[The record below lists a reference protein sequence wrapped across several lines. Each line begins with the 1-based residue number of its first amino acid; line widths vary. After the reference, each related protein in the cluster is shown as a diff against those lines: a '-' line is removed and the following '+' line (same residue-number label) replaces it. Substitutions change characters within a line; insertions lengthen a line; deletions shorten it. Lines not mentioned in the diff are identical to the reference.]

1 MLKRVLLSFIFVLA
15 LSTMAFANSGD
26 TWATLGGQANSGAN
40 GAQNI
45 GSGIANTGNNNQFGG
60 TSATVNG
67 GITNTATGGAATAT
81 ATNTNTNTA
90 TGGAGGSATVRDSGN
105 SFNLNNNQATVRDSG
120 NSYNRNSN
128 RNTNVNNIDMN
139 QRQAQGQT
147 QGQMQGQEL
156 SGNQST
162 ANVSITQ
169 NGAPIPRNFAIP
181 GTVYYPSMPSE
192 FLNDTQFANAQ
203 PVKFILQFGCVYN
216 RAHLENM
223 KGDGWVKT
231 LQLVNLYGNKAEPA
245 DTDTIT
251 FLTELPKDLKLVK
264 IGSIVSKAKTGGTTT
279 EQVLGDMGLEA
290 LSIKGAKYVLISGE
304 GIQKYT
310 KTSGWGVALGYT
322 QAGISDDGQRA
333 GTGTAGIGYSSGS
346 AGREANPFIHG
357 TVLTDEATFKEL
369 TSAQPK

>member
-1 MLKRVLLSFIFVLA
+1 MLKRVLLSLIFVFA
-15 LSTMAFANSGD
+15 LSGMALADPPSFPAPQDGLYTHGND
-26 TWATLGGQANSGAN
+26 VAYFTAGQNMGNN
-40 GAQNI
+40 GWHYL
-45 GSGIANTGNNNQFGG
+45 GSGSGG
-60 TSATVNG
+60 G
-67 GITNTATGGAATAT
+67 TGGAGGNATV
-81 ATNTNTNTA
+81 TNTNTNT
-90 TGGAGGSATVRDSGN
+90 
-105 SFNLNNNQATVRDSG
+105 NNNT
-120 NSYNRNSN
+120 NNNTNTNRNVNVNRNEN
-128 RNTNVNNIDMN
+128 RNTNLNNMN
-139 QRQAQGQT
+139 QRQAQGQI
-147 QGQMQGQEL
+147 QGQSQGQEI
-156 SGNQST
+156 SGNNSG

-333 GTGTAGIGYSSGS
+333 GTGTAGIGYSSGQ